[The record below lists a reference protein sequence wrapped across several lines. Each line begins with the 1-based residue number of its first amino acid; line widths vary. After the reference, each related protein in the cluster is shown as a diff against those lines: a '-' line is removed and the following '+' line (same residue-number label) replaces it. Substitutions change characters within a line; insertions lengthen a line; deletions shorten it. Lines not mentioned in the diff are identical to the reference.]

1 MKPTKYASLII
12 SILITSCGFL
22 TSCNQQEELEP
33 SKKSKTIQ
41 SQQWPASISFSDI
54 DSSFNVHL
62 SKPFGNLQY
71 SNPEI
76 IQTELGKA
84 KYTVFANDADK
95 ELKLFISKSEYGKE
109 TISKRTSNDILEMSA
124 TAFIHDLQG
133 KTSISMP
140 IIKQSTSQKFHGLR
154 VFYAFPL
161 QQQDSLYGCSEFF
174 VSSSTVFHTCIIT
187 KQKQLFDTS
196 KDIGLV
202 FTSFMPLDNRSK

>member
-1 MKPTKYASLII
+1 MFYFVQSTRRIRTI
-12 SILITSCGFL
+12 
-22 TSCNQQEELEP
+22 E
-33 SKKSKTIQ
+33 KSKTIQ
-41 SQQWPASISFSDI
+41 SQQWPASISFSDT

-84 KYTVFANDADK
+84 RYTVFANDADK

-109 TISKRTSNDILEMSA
+109 GISKRTSNDILEMSA

-140 IIKQSTSQKFHGLR
+140 IIKNSTSQKFHGLR
-154 VFYAFPL
+154 VFMHFHFSNKILYMAVVSFLYQVL
-161 QQQDSLYGCSEFF
+161 QFF
-174 VSSSTVFHTCIIT
+174 IHVLSQNKNSYLIQVKI
-187 KQKQLFDTS
+187 
-196 KDIGLV
+196 
-202 FTSFMPLDNRSK
+202 

>member
-1 MKPTKYASLII
+1 MKPHQYVYFNICILFII
-12 SILITSCGFL
+12 SGCF

-41 SQQWPASISFSDI
+41 SQQWPASISFSDT

-62 SKPFGNLQY
+62 SKPIGNLQY

-76 IQTELGKA
+76 IQTELGKGR
-84 KYTVFANDADK
+84 YTVFANDADK

-109 TISKRTSNDILEMSA
+109 TISKRTSNEILEMSA
-124 TAFIHDLQG
+124 STFIHDLQG

-140 IIKQSTSQKFHGLR
+140 IIKNSTSQKFHGLR

-174 VSSSTVFHTCIIT
+174 VSGSTVFHTCIIT

-202 FTSFMPLDNRSK
+202 FTSFMPLENNSK

>member
-12 SILITSCGFL
+12 IILLTSCGLF

-41 SQQWPASISFSDI
+41 NQQWPASISFSDT

-76 IQTELGKA
+76 IQTQLGQA
-84 KYTVFANDADK
+84 RYTVFANDADK
-95 ELKLFISKSEYGKE
+95 ELKLFISKSQYNKE
-109 TISKRTSNDILEMSA
+109 ALAKRTSNEILEMSA

-133 KTSISMP
+133 RTSLSMP
-140 IIKQSTSQKFHGLR
+140 IFKHNTTHKFHGLR

-161 QQQDSLYGCSEFF
+161 QQQDSLFGCSEFF
-174 VSSSTVFHTCIIT
+174 VSGSTVFHTCIIT

-202 FTSFMPLDNRSK
+202 FTSFMPLDTQTR

>member
-1 MKPTKYASLII
+1 MKPNQYVYVII
-12 SILITSCGFL
+12 SILFRISGCF

-33 SKKSKTIQ
+33 SKKRETVQ
-41 SQQWPASISFSDI
+41 SQQWPASISFSDT

-76 IQTELGKA
+76 IQTELGKGR
-84 KYTVFANDADK
+84 YTVFANDANN
-95 ELKLFISKSEYGKE
+95 ELKLFISKSLYGKE
-109 TISKRTSNDILEMSA
+109 VLSKRTSNEILEMSA
-124 TAFIHDLQG
+124 STFIHDLQG
-133 KTSISMP
+133 KTSLSMP
-140 IIKQSTSQKFHGLR
+140 IIKHSTTNKFHGLR

-174 VSSSTVFHTCIIT
+174 VSGSTVFHTCIIT

-202 FTSFMPLDNRSK
+202 FTSFMPLENHSK

>member
-1 MKPTKYASLII
+1 MKPNQYVYFNICILFII
-12 SILITSCGFL
+12 SGCF

-41 SQQWPASISFSDI
+41 SQQWPASISFSDT

-62 SKPFGNLQY
+62 SKPIGNLQY

-76 IQTELGKA
+76 IQTELGKGR
-84 KYTVFANDADK
+84 YTVFANDADK
-95 ELKLFISKSEYGKE
+95 ELKPFISKSEYGKE
-109 TISKRTSNDILEMSA
+109 TISKRTSNEILEMSA

-140 IIKQSTSQKFHGLR
+140 IIKNSTSQKFHGLR

-174 VSSSTVFHTCIIT
+174 VSGSTVFHTCIIT

-202 FTSFMPLDNRSK
+202 FTSFMPLDNHSK

>member
-1 MKPTKYASLII
+1 MKPTKYASLIL
-12 SILITSCGFL
+12 SILVTFCGFF
-22 TSCNQQEELEP
+22 TSCNQQEELES

-41 SQQWPASISFSDI
+41 DQQWPASISFSDT

-76 IQTELGKA
+76 IQTQLGQA
-84 KYTVFANDADK
+84 RYTVFANDADK
-95 ELKLFISKSEYGKE
+95 ELKLFISKSQYNKE
-109 TISKRTSNDILEMSA
+109 ALAKRTSNEILEMSA

-133 KTSISMP
+133 RTSLSMP
-140 IIKQSTSQKFHGLR
+140 ITKHSTSQKFHGLR

-161 QQQDSLYGCSEFF
+161 QQKDSLFGCSEFF
-174 VSSSTVFHTCIIT
+174 VSGSTVFHTCIIT

-196 KDIGLV
+196 KDIGLI
-202 FTSFMPLDNRSK
+202 FTSFMPLDNQAR